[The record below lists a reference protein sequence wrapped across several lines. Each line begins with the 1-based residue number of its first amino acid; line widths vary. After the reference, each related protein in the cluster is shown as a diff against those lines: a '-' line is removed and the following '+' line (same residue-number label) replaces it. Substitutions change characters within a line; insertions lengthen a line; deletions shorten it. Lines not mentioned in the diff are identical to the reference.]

1 MPQSL
6 SKILLHIV
14 FSTKNREPLIRPAI
28 ENELYAYM
36 ASICNEYRCHAH
48 KIGGVANHVHIACN
62 LARTIAVSDLLE
74 EVKKSS
80 SKWIKTKGNAYQK
93 FFWQNG
99 YGAFSFGMSQL
110 PTVIKYIEN
119 QREHHRQKTFQ
130 EEYREFLK
138 KYKIEYDEK
147 YVWD

>member
-14 FSTKNREPLIRPAI
+14 FSTKNRQQLIRPEI
-28 ENELYAYM
+28 EDELFAYM
-36 ASICNEYRCHAH
+36 AAICNDHHCHAH
-48 KIGGVANHVHIACN
+48 KIGGVADHVHIACN
-62 LARTIAVSDLLE
+62 LARTIAVSELLE
-74 EVKKSS
+74 EIKKSS
-80 SKWIKTKGNAYQK
+80 SKWIKTKGNAYQN

-99 YGAFSFGMSQL
+99 YGAFSLGMSQL

-119 QREHHRQKTFQ
+119 QRKHHRQKTFQ